1 MAWQCRIVADAETGN
16 PEEDYRTPMA
26 VVYMAERVAL
36 WPQTL
41 RIPGE
46 QLPTDPAIRDQWEQA
61 CRTLADHGTRIWID
75 ETAWD
80 PMTPLR
86 LQWPTGN
93 PMQWPWTTPGAW
105 DADTACLTSEA
116 GAVWWQRQ
124 TGAGP
129 WVIGVV
135 HIGPDWS
142 GTPEDIVAALA
153 ALLPPDAARV
163 RVSPTEWWCA
173 WPRTVTA
180 LSGAE
185 WQRQMWA
192 TLGAITVGT
201 SLVTGDPQ
209 QWERSWRQA
218 QNAKSAKPTTR
229 VKGLSPEAA
238 QQVQQAVQA
247 RMQSITAEHR
257 QRRDAVQRQQAAHQE
272 AERAAAAAAEEE
284 ARLQAEKW
292 ELERTLANLREQER
306 AQAQARVAQLAQ
318 EVAALRQQVWE
329 QERASRSDTSP
340 SDGLESASSPSEL
353 ENALTPPNPIPLA
366 PESGVLTPGEDHG
379 ESQEPPI
386 SVTPVLTPEPDPGQT
401 GIGKIDPSRPDD
413 NAPLGVAEPTPE
425 ERSPSDPVLWVPPGP
440 WRTAPP
446 PQWDAPKPVTPPR
459 RLIPPSGGPSRVSPE
474 SVASLSSGEEKSAA
488 PISSPALDHRP
499 EPSGTGRQH
508 SEPVSG
514 PSGSGGVSPHRVSHG
529 ESLSADLRYW
539 VWGNQ
544 RRAGATTTAVALAR
558 FWAQVGQR
566 VLLLDGHLAHPGIL
580 KIFFPGDAA
589 PIRPGLGWDAQWI
602 AGQPWCDPP
611 HVLTRE
617 TLTVWAMALPVR
629 VPREA
634 ERWRRV
640 LQRLPDV
647 PVVVIDGGVMPPP
660 TGGLIGVCV
669 IEGMVAPVMPTGT
682 TRAWRHGAGAR
693 SGDLVLPSE
702 PLGWDGVG
710 GPAWQAVP
718 WPGRE
723 STNGM
728 QSDSAPVS

>member
-36 WPQTL
+36 WPETL

-61 CRTLADHGTRIWID
+61 CRTLTDHGTRIWID
-75 ETAWD
+75 ETVWD
-80 PMTPLR
+80 PTTPLR

-124 TGAGP
+124 TGTGP

-135 HIGPDWS
+135 HMGPDWS
-142 GTPEDIVAALA
+142 GTPEDIVAALT

-173 WPRTVTA
+173 WPRTVAA

-257 QRRDAVQRQQAAHQE
+257 QRRDAVQRHQAAQHE

-329 QERASRSDTSP
+329 RERASAP
-340 SDGLESASSPSEL
+340 EASSPASDKGASEVGVPDAEPARPSAPQPTASQAADVRL
-353 ENALTPPNPIPLA
+353 DETPTPVEPIPASPQNETLPLTNVVEDPKN
-366 PESGVLTPGEDHG
+366 PENPGED
-379 ESQEPPI
+379 SPQ
-386 SVTPVLTPEPDPGQT
+386 V
-401 GIGKIDPSRPDD
+401 
-413 NAPLGVAEPTPE
+413 
-425 ERSPSDPVLWVPPGP
+425 SPSPNALERAASNPELWVPPGP

-459 RLIPPSGGPSRVSPE
+459 RLIPSSGGPLRMSPE
-474 SVASLSSGEEKSAA
+474 SVASSSSGEEKPAA
-488 PISSPALDHRP
+488 PISPPALDHRP
-499 EPSGTGRQH
+499 EPSETGRQH
-508 SEPVSG
+508 PEPVFG
-514 PSGSGGVSPHRVSHG
+514 PSGSGGVSSHLVQQG

-558 FWAQVGQR
+558 FWAQFGQR

-580 KIFFPGDAA
+580 KIFFPGDDA

-602 AGQPWCDPP
+602 AGQPWCEPP
-611 HVLTRE
+611 QALIRE

-660 TGGLIGVCV
+660 TGGLIGMCV
-669 IEGMVAPVMPTGT
+669 IEGMVAPVVPTGT

-723 STNGM
+723 SMNGM
-728 QSDSAPVS
+728 RSDSAPVS